1 MHTAKVPQNLELDDV
16 VVWGLGATDLLSLIA
31 GAVISWWLYLAAP
44 GDLALRVALA
54 APGVVVG
61 LAMGLVRIEG
71 RSLRGWLI
79 VASAFLARPRVLRVG
94 GRP

>member
-16 VVWGLGATDLLSLIA
+16 VAWGLGATDLLCLIA
-31 GAVISWWLYLAAP
+31 GAVVSWWLYLAAP
-44 GDLALRVALA
+44 GELATRVVLA

-61 LAMGLVRIEG
+61 LAVGVVQVDG
-71 RSLRGWLI
+71 RSLREWLI
-79 VASAFLARPRVLRVG
+79 VASAFLARPRVLLVG

>member
-16 VVWGLGATDLLSLIA
+16 VAWGMGATDLLCLVG
-31 GAVISWWLYLAAP
+31 GAVVSWWLYLAAP
-44 GDLALRVALA
+44 GELASRVLLA

-61 LAMGLVRIEG
+61 LALGLVRVEG
-71 RSLRGWLI
+71 RSLREWLI
-79 VASAFLARPRVLRVG
+79 TASAFLVRPRVLRVG

>member
-16 VVWGLGATDLLSLIA
+16 VAWGMGATDLLCLIG
-31 GAVISWWLYLAAP
+31 GAVVSWWLYLAAP
-44 GDLALRVALA
+44 GDVATRVALA

-61 LAMGLVRIEG
+61 LALGLVRVEG
-71 RSLRGWLI
+71 RSLRVWLV